1 MRKDADVSDETKAA
15 FEDALRAHV
24 ADEQPDFPLLADY
37 YTICASVGGDA
48 SKTGYLHVRSDS
60 AAYALM
66 GLVRV
71 AKLNLDGGYM
81 SDDDD
86 D

>member
-1 MRKDADVSDETKAA
+1 MSDATKAA

-37 YTICASVGGDA
+37 YCICASVGGDA
-48 SKTGYLHVRSDS
+48 TKTGYLHVRSES

-66 GLVRV
+66 GLVNI
-71 AKLNLDGGYM
+71 AKVNLDIDYAG
-81 SDDDD
+81 DDD
-86 D
+86 